1 MYIERVFNFEIEWF
15 RNFVGELR
23 QEETHNKVREK
34 EVTNKDILNYEQE
47 LRRKKEE
54 EIMVFKLIEF

>member
-15 RNFVGELR
+15 RNFIGELR
-23 QEETHNKVREK
+23 QEESFNKVKEK
-34 EVTNKDILNYEQE
+34 ETTNKDILNYEQE

-54 EIMVFKLIEF
+54 EIMVFKLIGC